1 MSSDEMDPES
11 QLSPRFLDYLR
22 EKTTMDADVHEIPQA
37 SNASTPDHTFDY
49 RQSAFDGF
57 PMTVDTAG
65 ASEENRGIKVAHIIS
80 PIDGKTE
87 GCDRHHTFDAFVS
100 QQQIRSELES
110 EKRVGH
116 GWQVFRALKKVV
128 GSSKKSRRKSQH
140 VGVHAQQ
147 LAA

>member
-1 MSSDEMDPES
+1 MSSDGMDPES

-22 EKTTMDADVHEIPQA
+22 EKTTMDADVHEIPQT
-37 SNASTPDHTFDY
+37 SSASTPDHTFNY
-49 RQSAFDGF
+49 RQSAFDGY
-57 PMTVDTAG
+57 PLTVETGG
-65 ASEENRGIKVAHIIS
+65 ASQDIRGIRASSIIS

-87 GCDRHHTFDAFVS
+87 GCDRAHTFDAFVS

-128 GSSKKSRRKSQH
+128 GSSKKSRVKPKH
-140 VGVHAQQ
+140 VSVHAQQ
-147 LAA
+147 LTT